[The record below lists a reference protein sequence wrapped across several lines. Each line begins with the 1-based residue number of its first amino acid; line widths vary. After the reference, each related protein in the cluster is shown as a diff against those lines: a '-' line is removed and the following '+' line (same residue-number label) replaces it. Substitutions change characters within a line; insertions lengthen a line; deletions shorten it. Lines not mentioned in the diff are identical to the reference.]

1 MGLSR
6 AQTTGK
12 ARTAVEGTSRW
23 AVAALAGV
31 AAAVAA
37 GTVPDVIKS
46 WLGDQRGF
54 LTALC
59 VVSAAVF
66 AGINLWQQRSKGV
79 GIVIALPRTNW
90 RAPWSTQWAAA
101 AVAHARRHHDS
112 CFTVRRDIVAAT
124 PEDDAEAKAT
134 AREAR
139 VDAIEFAC
147 ELVNVRLTEL
157 AEADPSTP
165 VSLYVNA
172 ALPDAF
178 ELGARFKFNVHRRL
192 RGVGASPHDDAS
204 ADDRNAIADVVLPQ
218 RAEFART
225 DFFTAVRISGRL
237 KDPLTPAEAVRA
249 AKLATVIEEPEFGD
263 VPDGG
268 AVALVVHL
276 ADNPM
281 MVAEALRAAREGCL
295 DVNGRWERC
304 RAALVVD
311 GGPANI
317 PESTGDFELVVRHVY
332 GAWSAWIE
340 ARPEYVGLCPRLFI
354 TAPASVAF
362 ALGWL
367 MGHKVTPVPHPYEA
381 GEPCTSS

>member
-1 MGLSR
+1 M
-6 AQTTGK
+6 
-12 ARTAVEGTSRW
+12 
-23 AVAALAGV
+23 
-31 AAAVAA
+31 
-37 GTVPDVIKS
+37 IKS

-59 VVSAAVF
+59 VASAAVF
-66 AGINLWQQRSKGV
+66 AGINLWQQHSKGV
-79 GIVIALPRTNW
+79 GIVIALPRANW
-90 RAPWSTQWAAA
+90 RAPWSGQWAAA

-112 CFTVRRDIVAAT
+112 CFTVRQDIMAAR
-124 PEDDAEAKAT
+124 PEDGAQAKGT

-139 VDAIEFAC
+139 KDAIELVC
-147 ELVNVRLTEL
+147 ELVNARLTEL
-157 AEADPSTP
+157 AEADPSVP

-178 ELGARFKFNVHRRL
+178 ELGARFKFNVHRRVGSV
-192 RGVGASPHDDAS
+192 GVSPRNDAA
-204 ADDRNAIADVVLPQ
+204 ADYRKSVAEVALPQ
-218 RAEFART
+218 RAEFTRT

-237 KDPLTPAEAVRA
+237 KEPLTPAEAVRA
-249 AKLATVIEEPEFGD
+249 AKLAKVTEEPDFAGA
-263 VPDGG
+263 PDGG

-317 PESTGDFELVVRHVY
+317 PETTGDFELVVRHVY
-332 GAWSAWIE
+332 AAWSAWIG
-340 ARPEYVGLCPRLFI
+340 ARPHYAGLRPRLFI

-367 MGHKVTPVPHPYEA
+367 LGHTVTPVPHPYET